1 MLLLNAGE
9 SEGGAFGK
17 EPQNVVGHLHLLA
30 IQFSEE
36 GKVRPRGIQFEVFS
50 GLLYDDLW
58 YSLATP
64 TR

>member
-36 GKVRPRGIQFEVFS
+36 GKVRLPSIQFKVFDS
-50 GLLYDDLW
+50 LLDDYLW
-58 YSLATP
+58 YSLATT